1 MIARIALAL
10 AGVLVALALCEGF
23 LRIFWCGPARETY
36 EFQTAP
42 FLCANPYWGTWH
54 FPNHSIEH
62 RKSCFDA
69 HYTTNEYGMKSD
81 PVGSGKPRIALLG
94 DSFVEGFGND
104 NATTVQ
110 RYLATELGSSYEI
123 LNFGVSGNFT
133 TIDELV
139 IYDDF
144 VRFFHPKIAVLF
156 FLNYNDLRDSLAPDK
171 RAFIDEQLNFVYR
184 KATSLEEVT
193 ASFSREPPPNPE
205 AQPERLC
212 LSRLW
217 RVAQQVF
224 RNQGQMGFNIRWD
237 IHQETARPYLP
248 DEDADTRKAWA
259 IVDASIA
266 RLAAITRA
274 EGTTL
279 VVAQIADP
287 YQTDPNWLYVTSAW
301 VRRPLDPTHPN
312 RRLQEICEKHQVRY
326 YDMYP
331 DALRAIE
338 ADGLHFPYL
347 SFLCDRHY
355 SPQGQKLMADLVA
368 RYLREQGLLDGIG
381 SAASQPRPT
390 AEAY

>member
-10 AGVLVALALCEGF
+10 AGVLLALALCEGF
-23 LRIFWCGPARETY
+23 LRMCWCGPERETY
-36 EFQTAP
+36 EYQSAP
-42 FLCANPYWGTWH
+42 FLCANPYWGAWH
-54 FPNHSIEH
+54 LPNHSVEH
-62 RKSCFDA
+62 RTSCFDA

-81 PVGSGKPRIALLG
+81 PLGSGKPRIALLG

-110 RYLATELGSSYEI
+110 RYLAMDLASSFEI
-123 LNFGVSGNFT
+123 LNFGVSGRFT

-139 IYDDF
+139 IYDNF

-156 FLNYNDLRDSLAPDK
+156 FLNYNDLRDSLEPDK
-171 RAFIDEQLNFVYR
+171 RTLIDEQLNFVYR
-184 KATSLEEVT
+184 KVTSLEEVL
-193 ASFSREPPPNPE
+193 ASFPREPPPNPE

-217 RVAQQVF
+217 RVAELVFHDQV
-224 RNQGQMGFNIRWD
+224 QMGFNIRWD

-266 RLAAITRA
+266 RLAAITRS

-279 VVAQIADP
+279 VVVQIADP
-287 YQTDPNWLYVTSAW
+287 YQIDSNWLHVTSAW

-312 RRLQEICEKHQVRY
+312 RRLQEICERHHVRY

-338 ADGLHFPYL
+338 AGGLRFPYL
-347 SFLCDRHY
+347 SFRCNRHF

-368 RYLREQGLLDGIG
+368 RYLRKQGLLDGIG

-390 AEAY
+390 EAH